1 MVEAEPCLQFLIDA
15 RRRTANHTHKCNSMS
30 AYEEIGLRNV
40 NGRATGHHSGL
51 DFAGAFAFLAETE
64 VLLIL
69 VSVLCIDVRSVSV
82 ACFVSVLGSLS
93 GTVLMGEPPRSL
105 FITRIIFAVIESLI
119 EQNTMS
125 MFIATSFL
133 SFSGMP

>member
-1 MVEAEPCLQFLIDA
+1 
-15 RRRTANHTHKCNSMS
+15 MS

-82 ACFVSVLGSLS
+82 ACFVSECHAIG
-93 GTVLMGEPPRSL
+93 
-105 FITRIIFAVIESLI
+105 FIYCAVIDAHNRL
-119 EQNTMS
+119 N
-125 MFIATSFL
+125 AANGKDL
-133 SFSGMP
+133 KNAN